1 MKELHEDN
9 FQSEEEDEQE
19 INEFDFESDEDRVL
33 EEYGEEEVQSNS
45 C

>member
-1 MKELHEDN
+1 MGELHEED

-33 EEYGEEEVQSNS
+33 EEYGEEEVQLDS
-45 C
+45 